1 MPERDSFRRTPN
13 PDTMTAASRL
23 PLPETDSPA
32 GIVVSD
38 ACSRSS
44 DTPETDRVLYV
55 AGSLTN
61 DRAAALETLCR
72 NLEREVSKLR
82 EELDWQN
89 MPNRREPF
97 RGGWEFYINEEW
109 TGIRD
114 AALGEDPG
122 FRATLMK
129 VRYDPDDE
137 RVRVRRVLDDDAILQ
152 DLAEAHK
159 ALDSSA
165 NK

>member
-1 MPERDSFRRTPN
+1 MIALDSN
-13 PDTMTAASRL
+13 PA
-23 PLPETDSPA
+23 PDSA
-32 GIVVSD
+32 DHGSCAVAV
-38 ACSRSS
+38 CSRHV
-44 DTPETDRVLYV
+44 R
-55 AGSLTN
+55 SLS
-61 DRAAALETLCR
+61 ASIA
-72 NLEREVSKLR
+72 KLK

-114 AALGEDPG
+114 AAMGEDVG
-122 FRATLMK
+122 CVATLMK
-129 VRYDPDDE
+129 VRFDPDDE

-152 DLAEAHK
+152 DLAEARK

-165 NK
+165 NESTLPTEGAAKNL